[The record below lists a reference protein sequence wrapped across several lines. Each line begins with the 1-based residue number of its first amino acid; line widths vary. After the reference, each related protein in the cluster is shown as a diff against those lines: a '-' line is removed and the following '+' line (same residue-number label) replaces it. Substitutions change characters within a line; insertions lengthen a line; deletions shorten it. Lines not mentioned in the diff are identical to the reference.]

1 MTLLVIGDLHFQEK
15 DPQLYILFT
24 KKVEEWLSTKDY
36 IGVVLLGDI
45 QHKFKTVD
53 RVAQTLVCELFKTIT
68 RFTRLYVLVG
78 NHDYDNGAQFLS
90 ENHTLVPFKEWPNI
104 EIIDSPKVFQINGQ
118 DILMVPY
125 VPKGRFLEAIE
136 NIDTKYKLV
145 LAHQEFMGSL
155 MGPYPSID
163 GDLWSDKFPIVL
175 SGHAH
180 TRHNVGNVWYV
191 GMPYDDG
198 WDESC
203 KRYVAEIVLEKKIKI
218 NFIPTKMPRKIF
230 EKLTYEEALA
240 WAPKNTHDTYRL
252 QVVCS
257 SEEFKQVK
265 KKLKDV
271 RVQHITTDPKKV
283 AEILEKRK
291 AAAGKSLKYTDIF
304 YNLIQGESNLIKDL
318 YKKINE

>member
-155 MGPYPSID
+155 MGHILQLMGICGQTSFLLFY
-163 GDLWSDKFPIVL
+163 L
-175 SGHAH
+175 
-180 TRHNVGNVWYV
+180 
-191 GMPYDDG
+191 GMLI
-198 WDESC
+198 
-203 KRYVAEIVLEKKIKI
+203 R
-218 NFIPTKMPRKIF
+218 
-230 EKLTYEEALA
+230 
-240 WAPKNTHDTYRL
+240 
-252 QVVCS
+252 
-257 SEEFKQVK
+257 
-265 KKLKDV
+265 
-271 RVQHITTDPKKV
+271 
-283 AEILEKRK
+283 
-291 AAAGKSLKYTDIF
+291 DIM
-304 YNLIQGESNLIKDL
+304 
-318 YKKINE
+318 